1 MPHGLSGGFLSYGI
15 LFRRKTMFIK
25 DISKRLWQD
34 ISRDF
39 LTQIWSP
46 FFRCFGV
53 SQITISH
60 SLMVICETTKPNWSL
75 EKVSLQHK
83 FSSTQVLRTLSGTK
97 LLLFRVWEEYRCKMA
112 TKSPRNRLLNRSSKS
127 QENRKCKRVF
137 IVIFYSS
144 SILSHTKMH
153 CGKCVTVV
161 DGHTRCLVACCMS
174 RTCYRFTHRNLF
186 QITNLGRWCPQ
197 SSTRQEQNI
206 SPFTITTGST
216 VTP

>member
-1 MPHGLSGGFLSYGI
+1 
-15 LFRRKTMFIK
+15 
-25 DISKRLWQD
+25 
-34 ISRDF
+34 
-39 LTQIWSP
+39 
-46 FFRCFGV
+46 
-53 SQITISH
+53 
-60 SLMVICETTKPNWSL
+60 
-75 EKVSLQHK
+75 
-83 FSSTQVLRTLSGTK
+83 
-97 LLLFRVWEEYRCKMA
+97 MA

-197 SSTRQEQNI
+197 RSTRQEAKYFSLYDHDGYRNAFPRITNFCFVVSQI
-206 SPFTITTGST
+206 SIFCFVLSFRKLP
-216 VTP
+216 

>member
-1 MPHGLSGGFLSYGI
+1 
-15 LFRRKTMFIK
+15 
-25 DISKRLWQD
+25 
-34 ISRDF
+34 
-39 LTQIWSP
+39 
-46 FFRCFGV
+46 
-53 SQITISH
+53 
-60 SLMVICETTKPNWSL
+60 MVICETTKPNWSL

-97 LLLFRVWEEYRCKMA
+97 LLLFRVWGDYRCKMA
-112 TKSPRNRLLNRSSKS
+112 TKSPRDRLLNRSP
-127 QENRKCKRVF
+127 NRRKIAGVNGPLL
-137 IVIFYSS
+137 YSS
-144 SILSHTKMH
+144 STLSHTDAL
-153 CGKCVTVV
+153 CKCVTVSWRPHSLSERAPV
-161 DGHTRCLVACCMS
+161 HKS